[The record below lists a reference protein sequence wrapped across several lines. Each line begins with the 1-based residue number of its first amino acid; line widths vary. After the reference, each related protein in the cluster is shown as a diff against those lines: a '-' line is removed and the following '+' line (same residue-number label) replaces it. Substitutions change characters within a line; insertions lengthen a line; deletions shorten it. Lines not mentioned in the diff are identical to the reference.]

1 MTKIKETDNESL
13 NKLAMALAEWDAET
27 ELECNAIFAKTGMGD
42 AIAYRNMR
50 AEDKSILVEL
60 YEMLT

>member
-1 MTKIKETDNESL
+1 MAKIKETDNESL
-13 NKLAMALAEWDAET
+13 NKLAMALAEWDADT
-27 ELECNAIFAKTGMGD
+27 ELECNAIFAKTGMAD